1 MTTKLLPLFA
11 GAALLAGVGAANA
24 GEPITLTDAQMD
36 DVTAGGSFEFVQV
49 KFAIFSVA
57 SFVSG
62 NSATAQADAVAIGN
76 DTHSQTHTFS
86 FADPFTSFSQ
96 SISISLAD

>member
-24 GEPITLTDAQMD
+24 GEPMTLTDAQMD
-36 DVTAGGSFEFVQV
+36 DVTAGGSFEFVQF
-49 KFAIFSVA
+49 KFAFFDVE
-57 SFVSG
+57 SFVFG
-62 NSATAQADAVAIGN
+62 NSATAQADAAAFGF

-86 FADPFTSFSQ
+86 FADPFFSASQ
-96 SISISLAD
+96 SISISLAN